1 MKVAIIGHKQ
11 IDITPT
17 LTENLYAYLNQSI
30 INKKVDIFLFGSNS
44 QFNDLCYKIVS
55 NLKEKFSHVKRVYVR
70 AEYENIHDV

>member
-30 INKKVDIFLFGSNS
+30 INKKVINRSIKTIYRFLS
-44 QFNDLCYKIVS
+44 I
-55 NLKEKFSHVKRVYVR
+55 YV
-70 AEYENIHDV
+70 N